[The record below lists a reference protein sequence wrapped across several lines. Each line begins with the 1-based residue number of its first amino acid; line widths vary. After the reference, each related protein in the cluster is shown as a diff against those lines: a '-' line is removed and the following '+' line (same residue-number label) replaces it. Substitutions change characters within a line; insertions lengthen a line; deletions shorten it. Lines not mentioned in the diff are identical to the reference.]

1 MRLQQLLFAAF
12 TSIVLLIGCSKPVD
26 AKTFT
31 KPQIINV
38 NLNPNVRLLEIVNQ
52 FISILHNDSD
62 LYVNQK
68 QNSDFRFFSFLVT
81 DSKKKVQ
88 LFHKEEEIKI
98 NGEFKILNR
107 YL

>member
-81 DSKKKVQ
+81 DSKKRSNS
-88 LFHKEEEIKI
+88 FIKKKKLKLTA
-98 NGEFKILNR
+98 NLKF
-107 YL
+107 